1 MHVIEISEG
10 VDFFVKSFYNYA
22 ELYFSSIY
30 TIKINIRFE
39 RESRK
44 TKFNE
49 STSGIAT
56 ETLKNRPFSLVD
68 FVFLIQIM

>member
-1 MHVIEISEG
+1 MG
-10 VDFFVKSFYNYA
+10 
-22 ELYFSSIY
+22 LY

-44 TKFNE
+44 TKFNKN
-49 STSGIAT
+49 TSGIAA